1 MELIHYNFFSIGSI
15 VATIFCYYIAKFLLT
30 IPDRSSASN
39 HFGLAILFLGTFHLS
54 NTFSFSINHPF
65 SVYFRWGVI
74 PMAMVGAIEI
84 CRFYINFKDI
94 NAKRKDRL
102 TAYILYGIVA
112 LVQIV
117 FVYLSLDA
125 PRIYYAQSHYFDFKV
140 PVFYKAYA
148 IIVLSY
154 FIVFAYFGIM
164 TFRRVPKQNKF
175 AALAILLSL
184 LIITIIP
191 AILNGLSRD
200 GAITRATYQAVTDL
214 LLVIGLFVAVVTYIN
229 NTEDKTTIM
238 SRITGISMA
247 TMLLILQLIAFIAIQ
262 AQENSYDKQKMQ
274 EANMASI
281 STNYSPDIRYISYW
295 DVNSNSF
302 INKYVETKE
311 LPNFADYNS
320 EFLNTLIWYKLS
332 NIKDSDAATFRNE
345 VESILASSHPLF
357 GGYKALLRNYL
368 EENTGKIEQLNSKSL
383 ISYFS
388 GFERK
393 IKYNHNKLLSLDE
406 AGIQE
411 WIEKNKDKED
421 WLGNFTSGLI
431 TEKVDSKEFTKG
443 FLPFQASSTRRYRG
457 RQEFSKDEATPEYFT
472 SFMFVD
478 PSKTKIYEVGFSY
491 SQYQNFIDEIGRLF
505 TIIVI
510 GATLLIGFGYRYF
523 FSNALIE
530 PLGNVIEGLKQV
542 NSGNLNAK
550 LSIKVEDEIGF
561 LARSFNSMVESI
573 RIGKAKLQEYAEQL
587 EVKVEERTSELKQTL
602 TEVQSLKTQQDGD
615 YFLTSLLIKPLSSN
629 HVDLQNVRVE
639 FFSKQ
644 KKTFSFRKYKEE
656 IGGDINMASN
666 IRLRGRKFAA
676 FLNADA
682 MGKSM
687 QGAGGALVIG
697 SVFESILERTKVS
710 REAQNYFPERWLK
723 NTFIELHK
731 VFESFNGSMLI
742 SLVMGLVDEATGI
755 VYFINAEHPFSILY
769 RDGKASFIEDEML
782 FRKLGT
788 SGVQGVIS
796 IRTFELQPND
806 ALIIGSDGRD
816 DIVLGLHPD
825 GTRNINEDE
834 TMFLGVLEKAD
845 GDLETAYNELLN
857 IGELSDDLSLL
868 KISWNPSG
876 KDYTYEIPQEAKVFY
891 SRGKDAWKRN
901 QLNDAIEEL
910 EKAVESAEREPALLK
925 KLSLMYLKARNF
937 PRSKDLLLEYI
948 DKVPQDTESIYLA
961 SYASRKA
968 GDYGISIDLGERV
981 RLRLPFYGENLLNLA
996 KSHILL
1002 KNMDRA
1008 HSLLLEAQEI
1018 LKENQGIAK
1027 LIQFTERK
1035 LHKA

>member
-54 NTFSFSINHPF
+54 YTFSFSINHPF
-65 SVYFRWGVI
+65 AVYARWGVI
-74 PMAMVGAIEI
+74 PMAMIGAIEI
-84 CRFYINFKDI
+84 CRFYINFKDA

-102 TAYILYGIVA
+102 VAYILYSIVA
-112 LVQIV
+112 IV
-117 FVYLSLDA
+117 LAVFIYLSWDA
-125 PRIYYAQSHYFDFKV
+125 TRIYYAQSHYFDFKLAT
-140 PVFYKAYA
+140 FYKVYA

-154 FIVFAYFGIM
+154 FIVFAYFGIAAY
-164 TFRRVPKQNKF
+164 RRVPKQSKF
-175 AALAILLSL
+175 AAIAILISF

-262 AQENSYDKQKMQ
+262 AQENSYDRQKMQ

-281 STNYSPDIRYISYW
+281 SKNYSPDIRYISYW
-295 DVNSNSF
+295 DIASNSF
-302 INKYVETKE
+302 LNKYVGTKE
-311 LPNFADYNS
+311 LPNLSNYNS

-332 NIKDSDAATFRNE
+332 IVKDSNAESFRSD
-345 VESILASSHPLF
+345 VDTILANTHPLF
-357 GGYKALLRNYL
+357 GGYKALIQDYL
-368 EENTGKIEQLNSKSL
+368 NENTGNIEKLNAKAL
-383 ISYFS
+383 ISHFT

-393 IKYNHNKLLSLDE
+393 IKYNHNKLLALDE
-406 AGIQE
+406 SGVTE
-411 WIEKNKDKED
+411 WIEKKKEQDD
-421 WLGNFTSGLI
+421 WLGS
-431 TEKVDSKEFTKG
+431 FTKGLLSENVNSSEFRNG
-443 FLPFQASSTRRYRG
+443 FLPFQATYTRLYRG
-457 RQEFSKDEATPEYFT
+457 KQEFSAEEATPEYFT

-478 PSKTKIYEVGFSY
+478 PSQTRIYEVGFAY
-491 SQYQNFIDEIGRLF
+491 SKYQSFIDEIGKLF
-505 TIIVI
+505 TFIVI

-788 SGVQGVIS
+788 SGVQSVIS
-796 IRTFELQPND
+796 IRTFEMQPND
-806 ALIIGSDGRD
+806 ELIMGSDGRD
-816 DIVLGLHPD
+816 DIVLGIHPD

-834 TMFLGVLEKAD
+834 HMFLGVLEKAN
-845 GDLETAYNELLN
+845 GDLESSYKELLN

-868 KISWNPSG
+868 KISWNPTG
-876 KDYTYEIPQEAKVFY
+876 KDFTYEIPQEAKVFY

-901 QLNDAIEEL
+901 QLSDAIEEL
-910 EKAVESAEREPALLK
+910 EKAVDSSEREPAMLK
-925 KLSLMYLKARNF
+925 KLALMYLKARNF

-948 DKVPQDTESIYLA
+948 DKAPQDTESIYLA
-961 SYASRKA
+961 SYATRKA

-981 RLRLPFYGENLLNLA
+981 RLRLPYYGENLLNLA

-1008 HSLLLEAQEI
+1008 HSLLVEAQEI
-1018 LKENQGIAK
+1018 LTENQGIPK

-1035 LHKA
+1035 LSKT